1 MTSASTFD
9 RWLESL
15 RAAPLFGLGRRFM
28 ADRDLLLEA
37 EELAEDRQFDRALNV
52 AKQLIISLK
61 EPVALWQYPWRQWQI
76 RPLFDRIDPQVIYW
90 RQVVADYQQALQNAQ
105 QIGYRDL
112 GRAESMVRQA
122 ISIYPHRQG
131 AALLKEIQRLQQGKE
146 WFRLGLAAELTG
158 EIATARYHYQNIQ
171 AEFPKLQKTCQQ
183 RLTALAIADRNWA
196 EAFSLSKDLGDKLSA
211 HYNGLAQY
219 QLNQDLRLT
228 VLRLVQSYL
237 QKGRLEEAWQEITEH
252 LEDGN
257 NDNLLQRLIN
267 EYIEPQFAAI
277 PADWPGRFQFAQ
289 NRWLKTGG
297 RGILHD
303 WAVAAYYRYLSEP
316 DRLDWLQEL
325 LPIWF
330 TASMNINP
338 NLPNAKAI
346 ASQIRDLVSTT
357 IDRLPDEDTKKD
369 FQLQWQREMTALK
382 YLGTPPTSG
391 LRIQGVFLSPGFYEL
406 FQSQIKTVQL
416 PDKIWAMFYT
426 PWWQAA
432 IACLQGNP
440 VQAMSVKPAIDPD
453 AEAITG
459 ASKFAQQFVAYHEG
473 CYYLQCKPGG
483 FPRWREAFPV
493 LEIAKEQILKSPEWR
508 LKVDQLCDEH
518 HSLIWDVLD
527 KKTFSRY
534 WYSLLHTNTALEFMN
549 FMASNDDY

>member
-9 RWLESL
+9 RLLESL
-15 RAAPLFGLGRRFM
+15 RSAPLFGLGRRFL

-37 EELAEDRQFDRALNV
+37 EALAADRQFDRALGV

-61 EPVALWQYPWRQWQI
+61 EPVALWQHPWRQWQI
-76 RPLFDRIDPQVIYW
+76 RPLLDRLDPQVIYW
-90 RQVVADYQQALQNAQ
+90 RQVVADYQQALQDAQ
-105 QIGYRDL
+105 QVGGRDL
-112 GRAESMVRQA
+112 ERAERIVRRA
-122 ISIYPHRQG
+122 LDIYPHRQG
-131 AALLKEIQRLQQGKE
+131 AALLKEIQRLQQGKK

-171 AEFPKLQKTCQQ
+171 AEFPNLQKTCQQ
-183 RLTALAIADRNWA
+183 RLMALAIADQDWE
-196 EAFSLSKDLGDKLSA
+196 EAKKYSSSLTDKASA

-219 QLNQDLRLT
+219 QQKQERRLT
-228 VLRLVQSYL
+228 TLRLVQNHL
-237 QKGRLEEAWQEITEH
+237 EKEQLEEAWQDITEY
-252 LEDGN
+252 LEDAGS
-257 NDNLLQRLIN
+257 DDLLRRLISD
-267 EYIEPQFAAI
+267 YIEPQFTSV
-277 PADWPGRFQFAQ
+277 PADWPGRFQLAQ
-289 NRWLKTGG
+289 SRWLKTGG
-297 RGILHD
+297 RGTLHD
-303 WAVAAYYRYLSEP
+303 WAVAAYYRYLSAP

-330 TASMNINP
+330 TASMNTNP
-338 NLPNAKAI
+338 NLPNAKEVAN
-346 ASQIRDLVSTT
+346 QIRDLVSTI
-357 IDRLPDEDTKKD
+357 IDQLPDETTKKEL
-369 FQLQWQREMTALK
+369 QLQWQRDVTALK

-391 LRIQGVFLSPGFYEL
+391 LRIHGVFLSPGFYEL
-406 FQSQIKTVQL
+406 FQAQIKTVQL
-416 PDKIWAMFYT
+416 PNKIWAMFYT

-453 AEAITG
+453 AEALAG

-493 LEIAKEQILKSPEWR
+493 LEIAKEQILQSPEWR
-508 LKVDQLCDEH
+508 SRIDELCDEH
-518 HSLIWDVLD
+518 HPLIWDVSD

-534 WYSLLHTNTALEFMN
+534 WYSLLHTNTAMDFMN
-549 FMASNDDY
+549 FMVSNDSY

>member
-9 RWLESL
+9 RLLESL
-15 RAAPLFGLGRRFM
+15 RSAPLFGLGRRFL

-37 EELAEDRQFDRALNV
+37 EDLAEDRQFDRALNV

-61 EPVALWQYPWRQWQI
+61 EPVSLWLQPWRQWQI
-76 RPLFDRIDPQVIYW
+76 RPLLDRLDPQVIYW
-90 RQVVADYQQALQNAQ
+90 RQVVANYQQTLQDAQ
-105 QIGYRDL
+105 QVGSRDL
-112 GRAESMVRQA
+112 ERAETMVRRA
-122 ISIYPHRQG
+122 LNIYPHRQG

-146 WFRLGLAAELTG
+146 WFRLGLAAEITG
-158 EIATARYHYQNIQ
+158 EISTARYHYQNIQ
-171 AEFPKLQKTCQQ
+171 AEFPKLEKTCQQ
-183 RLTALAIADRNWA
+183 RLTALAIADRNWT
-196 EAFSLSKDLGDKLSA
+196 EARSLSKNLGDKLSA

-219 QLNQDLRLT
+219 QLNQNLRLT
-228 VLRLVQSYL
+228 LLRLVQSYL
-237 QKGRLEEAWQEITEH
+237 KNGQLEEAWQQITEH
-252 LEDGN
+252 LEDAH
-257 NDNLLQRLIN
+257 NDDLLQRLIN

-277 PADWPGRFQFAQ
+277 PADWPGRFQLAQ
-289 NRWLKTGG
+289 SRWLQKGG
-297 RGILHD
+297 RGTLHD
-303 WAVAAYYRYLSEP
+303 WAVAAYYRFLSEP

-338 NLPNAKAI
+338 NLPNAQIVAN
-346 ASQIRDLVSTT
+346 QIRDLVSTMV
-357 IDRLPDEDTKKD
+357 DQLPDEANKQEL
-369 FQLQWQREMTALK
+369 QLQWQRDATALK
-382 YLGTPPTSG
+382 YLGNPPTSG
-391 LRIQGVFLSPGFYEL
+391 LRIHGVFLSPGFYEL

-440 VQAMSVKPAIDPD
+440 VQAMSVKPTIAPD
-453 AEAITG
+453 AMTG

-508 LKVDQLCDEH
+508 SKVDQLCDEH
-518 HSLIWDVLD
+518 HILLWDVSD

-534 WYSLLHTNTALEFMN
+534 WYSLLHTNTALDFMN
-549 FMASNDDY
+549 FMANNDNY

>member
-1 MTSASTFD
+1 MTASTFD

-15 RAAPLFGLGRRFM
+15 RTAPLFGLGRRFV
-28 ADRDLLLEA
+28 ADRDLLLAAEA
-37 EELAEDRQFDRALNV
+37 LAEDRQYDRALNV

-61 EPVALWQYPWRQWQI
+61 EPVSLWLNPWRQWQI
-76 RPLFDRIDPQVIYW
+76 RPLFDRLDPQIIYW
-90 RQVVADYQQALQNAQ
+90 RQVVADYQQALQDAQ
-105 QIGYRDL
+105 QAGSRDL
-112 GRAESMVRQA
+112 ERAEAMVRRA
-122 ISIYPHRQG
+122 LNIYPHRQG

-171 AEFPKLQKTCQQ
+171 AEFPKLQTSCQQ
-183 RLTALAIADRNWA
+183 RLTVLAIADRNWA
-196 EAFSLSKDLGDKLSA
+196 EAISLSENLDDKLSA

-228 VLRLVQSYL
+228 ALRIVQRCL
-237 QKGRLEEAWQEITEH
+237 EKGQLEEAWQEIARH
-252 LEDGN
+252 LEDVN

-277 PADWPGRFQFAQ
+277 PADWPGRFQLAQ
-289 NRWLKTGG
+289 SRWLQKGG
-297 RGILHD
+297 RGTLHD
-303 WAVAAYYRYLSEP
+303 WAVAAYYRFLSEP

-338 NLPNAKAI
+338 NLPNAQAI

-357 IDRLPDEDTKKD
+357 IDQLPDEDNKKD
-369 FQLQWQREMTALK
+369 FQLQWQRDMTALK

-406 FQSQIKTVQL
+406 FRSQIKTVQL
-416 PDKIWAMFYT
+416 PAKTWAMFYT
-426 PWWQAA
+426 NWWQAA

-440 VQAMSVKPAIDPD
+440 VQAMSVKPSID

-493 LEIAKEQILKSPEWR
+493 LEIAKDQILKSPAWR
-508 LKVDQLCDEH
+508 SKVDELCDEH
-518 HSLIWDVLD
+518 HSLIWDVSD
-527 KKTFSRY
+527 KKTFARY
-534 WYSLLHTNTALEFMN
+534 WYSLLHTKTALEFMN
-549 FMASNDDY
+549 FMTSNDDDSYV

>member
-1 MTSASTFD
+1 MTSANSFD

-15 RAAPLFGLGRRFM
+15 RSAPLFGLGRRFV

-37 EELAEDRQFDRALNV
+37 EDLAADRQFDRALNV

-61 EPVALWQYPWRQWQI
+61 ESVPLWLYPWRQWQI
-76 RPLFDRIDPQVIYW
+76 RPLFDRLDPQVIYW
-90 RQVVADYQQALQNAQ
+90 RQVVADYQQTLKDAQ
-105 QIGYRDL
+105 QVGSRDL
-112 GRAESMVRQA
+112 ERAETMVHRA
-122 ISIYPHRQG
+122 LNIYPHRQG

-146 WFRLGLAAELTG
+146 WLRLGLAAELTG

-183 RLTALAIADRNWA
+183 RLTTLAIADHNWA
-196 EAFSLSKDLGDKLSA
+196 EALNLSKNMDDKLSA

-228 VLRLVQSYL
+228 LLRLVQSYL
-237 QKGRLEEAWQEITEH
+237 KNGQLEEAWQKITEH
-252 LEDGN
+252 LEDVHS
-257 NDNLLQRLIN
+257 DDLLQRLIS
-267 EYIEPQFAAI
+267 EYIEPQFADI
-277 PADWPGRFQFAQ
+277 PADWPGRFQLAQ
-289 NRWLKTGG
+289 SRWLQKGG
-297 RGILHD
+297 RGTLHD
-303 WAVAAYYRYLSEP
+303 WAVAAYYRFLSEP

-338 NLPNAKAI
+338 NLPNAQVI
-346 ASQIRDLVSTT
+346 ANQIRDLVSTMV
-357 IDRLPDEDTKKD
+357 DQLPDEATKQEL
-369 FQLQWQREMTALK
+369 QLQWQRDATALK

-391 LRIQGVFLSPGFYEL
+391 LRIHGVFLSPGFYEL

-416 PDKIWAMFYT
+416 PAKIWAMFYT

-440 VQAMSVKPAIDPD
+440 VQAMSVKPAIDHD
-453 AEAITG
+453 AITG
-459 ASKFAQQFVAYHEG
+459 ANKFAQQFVAYHEG

-493 LEIAKEQILKSPEWR
+493 LEIAKEQILKYPEWR
-508 LKVDQLCDEH
+508 SKVDQLCDEH
-518 HSLIWDVLD
+518 HLLLWDVAD

-534 WYSLLHTNTALEFMN
+534 WYSLLHTNTALDFMN
-549 FMASNDDY
+549 FMASNDNY